1 MADTQGT
8 TFDENIAPLSGL
20 SDYEVADDSTD
31 VRGWTV
37 STSDGR
43 DIGTVDDLL
52 VNVDRME
59 ARYIVVSLDGAAA
72 QETAG
77 DGGPV
82 LVPVGRAHVD
92 ESARRVQLDSTGAGL
107 ASLPRYSGTIDR
119 DYHDTFGRAEAPSQR
134 HTHAETETH
143 THPHTGTNVG
153 ADAARHTGDETRRL
167 TRSAEEL
174 RIGKRQ
180 VAAGEVKV
188 HKHVETEHVSRPV
201 TRTKEEVR
209 VERRPVSDREG
220 SHAEIRE
227 DEIRVPIM
235 EEEVIV
241 EKRPVVKEELVIAKE
256 RVQDTE
262 TVEADLRKER
272 VDVEQVRGREDEP
285 STRTRTDRREI

>member
-1 MADTQGT
+1 MADTQT
-8 TFDENIAPLSGL
+8 TGFDENIAPLSGL
-20 SDYEVADDSTD
+20 SDYEIADDSTD

-59 ARYIVVSLDGAAA
+59 ARYIVVSLDSGAA
-72 QETAG
+72 QGTAG

-92 ESARRVQLDSTGAGL
+92 DGARRVQLDSTGAGL
-107 ASLPRYSGTIDR
+107 TSLPRYTGTIDR
-119 DYHDTFGRAEAPSQR
+119 DYPDTFGRAEGPSQR

-143 THPHTGTNVG
+143 TRAHAATNVG
-153 ADAARHTGDETRRL
+153 ADANRHTGDDTRRL

-188 HKHVETEHVSRPV
+188 HKHVETEHVSKPV
-201 TRTKEEVR
+201 TRMKEEVR
-209 VERRPVSDREG
+209 VERRPVADREG

-235 EEEVIV
+235 EEEVVV
-241 EKRPVVKEELVIAKE
+241 EKRPVVKEELVISKD

-272 VDVEQVRGREDEP
+272 IDVEEVRGREGE
-285 STRTRTDRREI
+285 TTKRTGRREI